1 MGVSGVLLDTHVLIW
16 AVSEPR
22 QLSLNAR
29 ELIQNPEIPLYVSA
43 ASGWEIATK
52 YRLGKLPQSARLVSD
67 YRGTLGRLGARSL
80 AINEEHALA
89 AGSLVSDHRDPFDRM
104 LAAQAVVEGLDLVT
118 NDKQLARLS
127 GVKVRW

>member
-1 MGVSGVLLDTHVLIW
+1 MLIW

-29 ELIQNPEIPLYVSA
+29 KLIQNPEIPLYVSA

-89 AGSLVSDHRDPFDRM
+89 AGSLVSDHRDPFDRI

-118 NDKQLARLS
+118 NDKRLARLP
-127 GVKVRW
+127 GVKARW